1 MSVLAEVIV
10 AILQV
15 ASVLILL
22 YGFSL
27 TIDNGLNKALTFVAK
42 LGHGVSRAQIDGLAN
57 AA

>member
-1 MSVLAEVIV
+1 MSVLAELIV

-15 ASVLILL
+15 ASVLVLL

-42 LGHGVSRAQIDGLAN
+42 LGHGVSRAKIDGLAS